1 MQADSATIRSA
12 ETKRKRIHR
21 QARHGKYQL
30 FLMALPFLILAFL
43 FSYLPLYG
51 WIYAFYDYSP
61 ALGIAQSPYVG
72 LKWFTAMFTNEV
84 QRSEIVRVMRN
95 TFGMNI
101 LGLMTSVIPIVF
113 AIFLMEIKSNWYKKT
128 VQVLTTLPNFIS
140 WVLVYSF
147 VFMLFSVHNGFVN
160 QVLLDLGWISEP
172 INFLAS
178 DSHIWLKMTILGLW
192 KGLGWGAI
200 MYIAAIAGIDQ
211 ELYEAAKV
219 DGAGR
224 FRLMW
229 HITIPGVMPTYFVL
243 LMLSIA
249 GFISAGFDQFY
260 VFQNA
265 VNANH
270 IEVLDL
276 YVYNI
281 GIAKSSFSY
290 STAVS
295 ILKSIVSVALLF
307 GANRLSK
314 LVRGESII

>member
-1 MQADSATIRSA
+1 
-12 ETKRKRIHR
+12 
-21 QARHGKYQL
+21 
-30 FLMALPFLILAFL
+30 MALPFLILVFL

-61 ALGIAQSPYVG
+61 ALGIAKSPYVG
-72 LKWFTAMFTNEV
+72 FKWFTTMVANKMQREEV
-84 QRSEIVRVMRN
+84 FRVLRN
-95 TFGMNI
+95 TFGMNL
-101 LGLMTSVIPIVF
+101 LGLMTSVIPVTF
-113 AIFLMEIKSNWYKKT
+113 AIFLMEIKSNWYKKM
-128 VQVLTTLPNFIS
+128 VQILTTLPNFIS
-140 WVLVYSF
+140 WVLVYAF
-147 VFMLFSVHNGFVN
+147 AFMLFNTQSGFFN
-160 QVLLDLGWISEP
+160 QLLMDWGWISEP

-178 DSHIWLKMTILGLW
+178 DSHIWIKMTLLGLW

-200 MYIAAIAGIDQ
+200 MYIAAIAGIGQ

-229 HITIPGVMPTYFVL
+229 HVTLPGVMPTYFVL

-249 GFISAGFDQFY
+249 GFISAGFDQFF

-265 VNANH
+265 VNAH
-270 IEVLDL
+270 SIEVLDL

-281 GIAKSSFSY
+281 GIANSSFSY

-295 ILKSIVSVALLF
+295 ILKSLVSIILLF
-307 GANRLSK
+307 IANRLSK
-314 LVRGESII
+314 IVRGETII